1 MLALAPAE
9 YLTQH
14 ISTCL
19 HWKFTQWGVTWSTI
33 FKRDKT
39 RKQRNTYNK
48 IAQIFSLDP
57 SLTRTVFWKSNTTWQ
72 PLIRVARSDASYEQK
87 TLTTWSEWLQQQ
99 VPLSPALWCAS
110 CPVDKELPPW
120 SRVDTWM
127 ATLGRVTGPRE
138 TWKPCS
144 FPKWTSI
151 RELREKEYFGWKYL
165 FKT

>member
-1 MLALAPAE
+1 MKNNLVTSSHVKAVTGSGCQLALAPAS
-9 YLTQH
+9 TAQH

-19 HWKFTQWGVTWSTI
+19 HFYTMRCDLIYNIQERQDTKVEALSTVV
-33 FKRDKT
+33 
-39 RKQRNTYNK
+39 YN
-48 IAQIFSLDP
+48 
-57 SLTRTVFWKSNTTWQ
+57 NTTWW
-72 PLIRVARSDASYEQK
+72 PLTRVDRFDEQQK
-87 TLTTWSEWLQQQ
+87 LTTWSEWIQQQ